1 MSMTAQ
7 SILDL
12 IERHGL
18 LGASEFERMV
28 KRWRKPGRPKV
39 DDADALARWLVINH
53 SITQFQADL
62 LLAGRDGE
70 LEIGQYR
77 VVDYVADGAA
87 KGCVQAS
94 DALDRPVLIQFVSE
108 AHRPGSPEVARFLE
122 LGKTAGKAGDPSL
135 WRVLDCGVAA
145 GRCYLVRESIRGDT
159 LDRLLGQGKPPSP
172 ENLARMLA
180 QVLQA
185 LHAWHQEGLRAG
197 EAALENLA
205 LVDRSAGGKSVKVL
219 GQPAFPVSPEE
230 TPGAEV
236 RAFSDLFHGLME
248 TNRSGMGE
256 IPEILAAVM
265 VDLIS
270 PVADVRPRDAAAA
283 AKALRVALA
292 AIGDTRKPEPAQ
304 ELEIV
309 SQPRTQTSS
318 QPAPAAAPEA
328 DSEPD
333 EDTLHWA
340 RPWLEKAGL
349 SIRDVACGACGAL
362 AMILLLLA
370 GLFAMGDLVPI
381 LALGLG
387 AAGGVWTE
395 RWIRRR
401 LAN

>member
-1 MSMTAQ
+1 MTSQ
-7 SILDL
+7 TVLDA

-18 LGASEFERMV
+18 LGASEFERV
-28 KRWRKPGRPKV
+28 ANRWRKPGRPKV

-62 LLAGRDGE
+62 LLEGRDDE

-77 VVDYVADGAA
+77 VSDRAPEGIAQ
-87 KGCVQAS
+87 GCVQAT
-94 DALDRPVLIQFVSE
+94 DALGRPVIIQFDAE
-108 AHRPGSPEVARFLE
+108 THRPGSPEVARFLE
-122 LGKTAGKAGDPSL
+122 LGKAACKVDDQGV
-135 WRVLDCGVAA
+135 WRALDSGVAA

-159 LDRLLGQGKPPSP
+159 LDRLLGRGKPPSP

-185 LHAWHQEGLRAG
+185 LHALHQAGLRAG
-197 EAALENLA
+197 EASLETLA
-205 LVDRSAGGKSVKVL
+205 LVDRSSGGKSVKVV
-219 GQPAFPVSPEE
+219 GQPSFPGSPED
-230 TPGAEV
+230 TPGAETL
-236 RAFSDLFHGLME
+236 AFADLFHGLME
-248 TNRSGMGE
+248 NNRPGKVE
-256 IPEILAAVM
+256 TPEILAAVM
-265 VDLIS
+265 ADLVS
-270 PVADVRPRDAAAA
+270 PVVDHRPRDAAAA
-283 AKALRVALA
+283 AKTLRVALA

-309 SQPRTQTSS
+309 SLPGTRSS
-318 QPAPAAAPEA
+318 VQSVPAEAPAPDP
-328 DSEPD
+328 EPD

-349 SIRDVACGACGAL
+349 SVRDVVCGACGAL

-395 RWIRRR
+395 RWIRER